1 MATHLPEERLRKLEA
16 LRAAGVDPYP
26 KRFPARGETRNWIGP
41 LRASYVDGAEVP
53 AIVCGRVTA
62 YRDHGKSIFFD
73 VKDETGKVQ
82 VYVQQDKVGEAVFTR
97 IRNTFD
103 LNDHVG
109 VHGTFA
115 KTRRGELT
123 VFATGVEMLAKSM
136 TPPPDKWHG
145 LQDKEL
151 RSRRRHVDLNAN
163 DEVMAQFRMRSR
175 IVAEMR
181 KFLDQRGFIEV
192 ETPVLHHIAGGAAAR
207 PFLTHHNA
215 LDLDLSLRIALELHL
230 KRLLVGGMEKVFEIG
245 RVFRNEGIDTR
256 HNPEFTMIEL
266 YWAYADYE
274 DVMDLW
280 EQLLVHLA
288 MTARGTTKLT
298 WGGTSIDLSAPFRRV
313 RYEDLLKQHAGVDL
327 DDEAAVRAKCAAV
340 GIDTKEKSHHKA
352 ANDLFEMF
360 CERTLIQPTFV
371 IDYPRGITTLAKW
384 KDFGGD
390 RAERFELFVNGLE
403 IANAFSEMND
413 PIAQRQILE
422 KQVLEKDPEN
432 PAAVDEDFLEALE
445 YGMPPAGG
453 VGMGVDRLV
462 MLLTDADSIRDVV
475 LFPLLRPHDS
485 GADAP
490 TDDGAVAEK
499 G

>member
-41 LRASYVDGAEVP
+41 LRESYVDGAEVP

-109 VHGTFA
+109 VRGTFA

-123 VFATGVEMLAKSM
+123 VFAT
-136 TPPPDKWHG
+136 
-145 LQDKEL
+145 
-151 RSRRRHVDLNAN
+151 RRRDAREVDDAAARQVARLARQGTAFGAVATSNLNAN

-432 PAAVDEDFLEALE
+432 PAAVDEDFLERARIRHAAR
-445 YGMPPAGG
+445 GWRRHGRRPSGDA
-453 VGMGVDRLV
+453 VDGRGQH
-462 MLLTDADSIRDVV
+462 
-475 LFPLLRPHDS
+475 P
-485 GADAP
+485 
-490 TDDGAVAEK
+490 
-499 G
+499 